1 MAILTVMPR
10 INKKFPILVNRPLYG
25 ILKQRQTA
33 HVNAHEVCNVTNI
46 SISVTISAT
55 KQTGCFTLFCMF
67 EALCVCFC
75 CQSLL

>member
-33 HVNAHEVCNVTNI
+33 HVNLVLMKHEVRDVTNNE
-46 SISVTISAT
+46 TISNIC
-55 KQTGCFTLFCMF
+55 GN
-67 EALCVCFC
+67 
-75 CQSLL
+75 